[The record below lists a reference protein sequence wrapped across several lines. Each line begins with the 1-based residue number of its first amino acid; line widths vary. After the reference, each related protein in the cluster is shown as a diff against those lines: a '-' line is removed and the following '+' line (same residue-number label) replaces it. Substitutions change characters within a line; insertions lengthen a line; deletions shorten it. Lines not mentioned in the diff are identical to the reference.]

1 MTDNNDNVD
10 NKVPAEVMN
19 REITDLEDSVNEN
32 VDTVFPFNSEGEMRT
47 VFNDPVNFNVKHPL
61 FNAWTL
67 WFDNPGKKASVTSW
81 SLNLKELITFD
92 SVEEF
97 WGVYNNVVKASDLS
111 SGSNYHLF
119 KRGIKPM
126 WEDPVNEY
134 GGKWVVQF
142 MRNKTG
148 EDINT
153 LWLYTMLACI
163 GEEFD
168 YADEVCGA
176 VVSVRKIFY
185 RISLWTR
192 SSDNKE
198 ICMTLGH
205 FEGLENDFSPRSFLP
220 SLSHNAKDDFSFN
233 KTEGGLNPQQSVKG
247 DYETSSGK
255 LHLNLG
261 EKPGTTRLNVKN
273 NSVPN
278 VSP

>member
-10 NKVPAEVMN
+10 SKVSTEVIN
-19 REITDLEDSVNEN
+19 HEITDLEDTENEN
-32 VDTVFPFNSEGEMRT
+32 VSTVFPFNSDGEMRT

-67 WFDNPGKKASVTSW
+67 WFDNPGKKASVASW
-81 SLNLKELITFD
+81 SQNLKELITFD

-168 YADEVCGA
+168 YADEICGA

-205 FEGLENDFSPRSFLP
+205 T
-220 SLSHNAKDDFSFN
+220 AA
-233 KTEGGLNPQQSVKG
+233 
-247 DYETSSGK
+247 ETS
-255 LHLNLG
+255 LG
-261 EKPGTTRLNVKN
+261 FK
-273 NSVPN
+273 S
-278 VSP
+278 